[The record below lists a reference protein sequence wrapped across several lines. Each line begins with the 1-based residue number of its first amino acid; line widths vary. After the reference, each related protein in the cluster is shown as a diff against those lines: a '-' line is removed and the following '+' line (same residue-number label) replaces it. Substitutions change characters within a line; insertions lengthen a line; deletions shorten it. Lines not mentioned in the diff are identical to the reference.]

1 MASIVPALD
10 LEREM
15 QLMKLFPEPI
25 RLHMLYKGTHHGFQL
40 TTIFSKFD
48 KVGRFILLVYLESG
62 SVRGGYLSKPPKA
75 KQEDGDAFLFELSPH
90 SVSKYSPQ
98 DCSNAVVCR
107 PDMLSFG
114 GCLTLQMIHEL
125 DYLLKLNLAS
135 DESYTRTE
143 WVEGKHT
150 AFVEVE
156 LHRVQGA
163 GSVLLTGPWRILAW
177 TEKDRDAL
185 KENLVSFKPACQSLK
200 RVRVL
205 LLGPAGSGKSS
216 FINSIRSVMYGQV
229 VLLPNI
235 GISAEGFTKRLKC
248 YDIRSERGGKPTALT
263 LCDVLALGDGET
275 TGLTLPDALAVI
287 NGHAPEGYKFQS
299 EAPIDAK
306 CAGYRPEPS
315 MKDKIHCAVFVLDA
329 CQVLT
334 YSEGQ
339 QTTMRRFHS
348 ELSDLDIPQVVLL
361 THVDQVCHA
370 VQEDVKFV
378 YTGRI
383 LQEKM
388 QKAAEVVGLS
398 VSHVF
403 PVKNYSS
410 ELSVSCNTDILLLNA
425 VHHILQAVDDTF
437 EDYCP
442 PSPSPL
448 STGPQHSTST
458 PVTV

>member
-1 MASIVPALD
+1 MASIVPSLD

-48 KVGRFILLVYLESG
+48 KVGRYILLVYLKSG

-75 KQEDGDAFLFELSPH
+75 KQEDGDAFLFALKPH
-90 SVSKYSPQ
+90 SASKYSPQ

-107 PDMLSFG
+107 SDMLSFG
-114 GCLTLQMIHEL
+114 GCLTLHMSN
-125 DYLLKLNLAS
+125 DTSLKLDIAS
-135 DESYTRTE
+135 NECYTRTE
-143 WVEGKHT
+143 WAEGKHT

-156 LHRVQGA
+156 LHRVQDA
-163 GSVLLTGPWRILAW
+163 GSVLRTGPWRILAW
-177 TEKDRDAL
+177 TEKDRDSL

-216 FINSIRSVMYGQV
+216 FINSVRSVMYGRV

-248 YDIRSERGGKPTALT
+248 YDIRSERGEKPTALT

-287 NGHAPEGYKFQS
+287 KGHAPEGHKFQS

-315 MKDKIHCAVFVLDA
+315 MNDKIHCAVFVLDA

-339 QTTMRRFHS
+339 QTTMRRFHF

-361 THVDQVCHA
+361 THVDQVCHT